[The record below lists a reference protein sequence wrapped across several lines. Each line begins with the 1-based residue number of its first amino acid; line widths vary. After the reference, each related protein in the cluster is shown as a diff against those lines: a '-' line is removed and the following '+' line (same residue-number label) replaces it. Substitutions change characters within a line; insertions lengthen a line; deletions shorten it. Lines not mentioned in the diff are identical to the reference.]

1 MDPEQLKDE
10 IVDLVLDIRSEAYS
24 DGVNQH
30 GLEGLETTELRRLL
44 NLLCDV
50 VVKAREPKWTVPL
63 SEADE
68 RKLVE
73 RSVER
78 TENDVEWA
86 IYNLFPFA
94 QLAADDDGWL
104 LIQPNIMYTGKHG
117 QNFIGPMNI
126 DGDTPSWD

>member
-1 MDPEQLKDE
+1 MNVDQITEAIINLVFE
-10 IVDLVLDIRSEAYS
+10 IRGEAYA
-24 DGVNQH
+24 DGTRQH
-30 GLEGLETTELRRLL
+30 GMDLFDSSDLRHLL
-44 NLLCDV
+44 NALTV
-50 VVKAREPKWTVPL
+50 AAEAQEPEWTPLL

-68 RKLVE
+68 RKLME

-78 TENDVEWA
+78 TEDDVTDA
-86 IYNLFPFA
+86 IYELFPFA
-94 QLAADDDGWL
+94 QLAADADGWL